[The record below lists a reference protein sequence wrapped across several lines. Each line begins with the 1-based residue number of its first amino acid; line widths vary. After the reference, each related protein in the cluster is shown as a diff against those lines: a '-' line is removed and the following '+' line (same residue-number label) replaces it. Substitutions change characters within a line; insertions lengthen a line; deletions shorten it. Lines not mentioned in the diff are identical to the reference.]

1 VAISLVTSI
10 TQGELLTF
18 DNFNIPD
25 LDYGSWNF
33 GLIVA
38 GIAALF
44 LFLYIMQGKIVDS
57 IVAALM
63 IGVVVSFI
71 AVMFFAGAIG
81 FWSKYLAITIG
92 APVALASFLK
102 ALPSLAKKTTRTTNT
117 PVPKKTNSKNRG
129 VDREEELY
137 G

>member
-1 VAISLVTSI
+1 M
-10 TQGELLTF
+10 TF

-25 LDYGSWNF
+25 WDYGSWNF

-71 AVMFFAGAIG
+71 AIMFFAGDIG
-81 FWSKYLAITIG
+81 FWSKYLLITIV
-92 APVALASFLK
+92 APVALASLIK
-102 ALPSLAKKTTRTTNT
+102 ALPLLAKKTTRTTKT
-117 PVPKKTNSKNRG
+117 PVSKKANSKDRG
-129 VDREEELY
+129 FDKEEELY

>member
-1 VAISLVTSI
+1 M
-10 TQGELLTF
+10 TF

-71 AVMFFAGAIG
+71 AIMFFAGDIR
-81 FWSKYLAITIG
+81 FWVTYLAITIG
-92 APVALASFLK
+92 APVALASLIK
-102 ALPSLAKKTTRTTNT
+102 ALPRLGKKTTRTTKT
-117 PVPKKTNSKNRG
+117 PVPKKENSRNRG
-129 VDREEELY
+129 FDKEEELY